1 MSSKS
6 DTKLAI
12 TKIEKNLN
20 VQRIA
25 ANKLER
31 GNKDENHKV
40 ASEAMTK
47 KQVALEKKKSDLSG

>member
-31 GNKDENHKV
+31 GNKDENV